1 MTRRLDIIA
10 KCNDELILIAEQ
22 IQAINEIQMP
32 ESEANIQ
39 RLLPVAAKFDK
50 TVADMTI
57 PVNAL
62 VRELQVLSNLISAGG
77 DTGCGT
83 TVDDGDGGTQ
93 PVGTSVSYDVVQ
105 RGRNEC
111 EDITHVGQTPYS
123 TGVFGPA
130 TDMTTGTNPTTIITG
145 NLGKG
150 IDTRIGATGT
160 FFAQQSDSTDEDG
173 NACEITSGD
182 PYDTLYPGHLTDE
195 DGNPMTYALRRS
207 QLFGL
212 ITAERTKRDNY
223 MNSSIIHIKAELL
236 KEYVER
242 WASVAGIDSL
252 EKRRTAVEGIKI
264 LAEDPNNES
273 YFA

>member
-77 DTGCGT
+77 DTGCGMT
-83 TVDDGDGGTQ
+83 EDDGDGGTQ
-93 PVGTSVSYDVVQ
+93 PVGTNYSFDVVQ
-105 RGRNEC
+105 GGRNDC
-111 EDITHVGQTPYS
+111 EDITHVGETPYS
-123 TGVFGPA
+123 TGVYGPT

-150 IDTRIGATGT
+150 IDTRIGSTGT
-160 FFAQQSDSTDEDG
+160 FFAQQSDTTDGEGNDVCRITSTDIYG
-173 NACEITSGD
+173 SV
-182 PYDTLYPGHLTDE
+182 YGHVNKLFSTRRNE
-195 DGNPMTYALRRS
+195 LRD
-207 QLFGL
+207 L

-223 MNSSIIHIKAELL
+223 MNSSITLIKAELL

-242 WASVAGIDSL
+242 WASIAGIDAL
-252 EKRRTAVEGIKI
+252 EKRKVIVEGIKI

>member
-1 MTRRLDIIA
+1 MTRRLEIIA
-10 KCNDELILIAEQ
+10 ACNDEFAELTEQ
-22 IQAINEIQMP
+22 IKAINELQLP
-32 ESEANIQ
+32 ESEENIQ

-62 VRELQVLSNLISAGG
+62 VRELEVLTSLISSGG
-77 DTGCGT
+77 TDGCGS
-83 TVDDGDGGTQ
+83 VDGDGNAI
-93 PVGTSVSYDVVQ
+93 GTSVSYDVVQ
-105 RGRNEC
+105 GGRNDC
-111 EDITHVGQTPYS
+111 EDLTHVGDTPYS
-123 TGVFGPA
+123 TGVFGPT

-160 FFAQQSDSTDEDG
+160 FFAQQSDSTDGDG
-173 NACEITSGD
+173 DPCVITSGD
-182 PYDTLYPGHLTDE
+182 AYDTAYPGHVTS
-195 DGNPMTYALRRS
+195 PATTYAARRTA
-207 QLFGL
+207 LLGL
-212 ITAERTKRDNY
+212 ISAERTKRDNY

-242 WASVAGIDSL
+242 WASVAGIDAL
-252 EKRRTAVEGIKI
+252 EKRKTAVEAIKN
-264 LAEDPNNES
+264 LAEDPNHES

>member
-1 MTRRLDIIA
+1 MTRRLEIIA
-10 KCNDELILIAEQ
+10 KCNDEFADLTEQ
-22 IQAINEIQMP
+22 IKAINELQLP
-32 ESEANIQ
+32 ESEENIQ

-62 VRELQVLSNLISAGG
+62 VRELEVLTSLISSGG
-77 DTGCGT
+77 TDGCGS
-83 TVDDGDGGTQ
+83 VDGDGD
-93 PVGTSVSYDVVQ
+93 PIGTSVSYDVVQ
-105 RGRNEC
+105 GGRNDC
-111 EDITHVGQTPYS
+111 EDLTHVGQTPYS

-160 FFAQQSDSTDEDG
+160 FFAQQSDSTDGDG
-173 NACEITSGD
+173 DPCVITSGD
-182 PYDTLYPGHLTDE
+182 AYDTLYPGHLTDE

-242 WASVAGIDSL
+242 WASVAGIDAL
-252 EKRRTAVEGIKI
+252 EKRKTAVEGIKI
-264 LAEDPNNES
+264 LAEDPNHES

>member
-10 KCNDELILIAEQ
+10 KCNDELTLITEQ

-77 DTGCGT
+77 ATGCGSK
-83 TVDDGDGGTQ
+83 DGDGD
-93 PVGTSVSYDVVQ
+93 PIGTSVSYDVVQ
-105 RGRNEC
+105 GGRNDC
-111 EDITHVGQTPYS
+111 EDLTHVGQTPYS

-160 FFAQQSDSTDEDG
+160 FLAQQSDSTDDD
-173 NACEITSGD
+173 GD
-182 PYDTLYPGHLTDE
+182 PCVITNGDSYDTLYPGHVTS
-195 DGNPMTYALRRS
+195 PATTYAARRTA
-207 QLFGL
+207 LLGL
-212 ITAERTKRDNY
+212 ISAERTKRDNY
-223 MNSSIIHIKAELL
+223 MNSSITHIKAELL

-252 EKRRTAVEGIKI
+252 EKRRTAVEGIKF
-264 LAEDPNNES
+264 LAEDPNHES

>member
-10 KCNDELILIAEQ
+10 KCNDELTLIAEQ

-62 VRELQVLSNLISAGG
+62 VRELQVLSQLIAAGG
-77 DTGCGT
+77 DTGCGSED
-83 TVDDGDGGTQ
+83 VDGNDIGD
-93 PVGTSVSYDVVQ
+93 SVSYDVVQ
-105 RGRNEC
+105 GGRNDC

-160 FFAQQSDSTDEDG
+160 FFAQQSDPDDEDG
-173 NACEITSGD
+173 DPCVITSGD
-182 PYDTLYPGHLTDE
+182 SYDTLYPGHVTT
-195 DGNPMTYALRRS
+195 TYAARRS

-223 MNSSIIHIKAELL
+223 MNSSITHIKAELL

-264 LAEDPNNES
+264 LAEDPNHES

>member
-10 KCNDELILIAEQ
+10 KCNDELILITEQ

-62 VRELQVLSNLISAGG
+62 VRELQVLSQLIAAGG
-77 DTGCGT
+77 DTGCGSQD
-83 TVDDGDGGTQ
+83 VDGNDI
-93 PVGTSVSYDVVQ
+93 GTSVSYDVVQ
-105 RGRNEC
+105 GGRNDC

-160 FFAQQSDSTDEDG
+160 FVAQEVKDPVPGGAVNDCKITSSDSY
-173 NACEITSGD
+173 NAA
-182 PYDTLYPGHLTDE
+182 YPGHVNTLFS
-195 DGNPMTYALRRS
+195 ARRTT
-207 QLFGL
+207 LLGL
-212 ITAERTKRDNY
+212 ISAERSKRDNY
-223 MNSSIIHIKAELL
+223 MNSSITHIKAELL

-242 WASVAGIDSL
+242 WASVSGIDFL
-252 EKRRTAVEGIKI
+252 EKRKSTVEGIKF

>member
-10 KCNDELILIAEQ
+10 KCNDELILITEQ

-62 VRELQVLSNLISAGG
+62 VRELQVLSQLIAAGG
-77 DTGCGT
+77 DTGCGSED
-83 TVDDGDGGTQ
+83 VDGNAI
-93 PVGTSVSYDVVQ
+93 GTSVSYDVVQ
-105 RGRNEC
+105 GGRNDC

-173 NACEITSGD
+173 NDVCKITSGD
-182 PYDTLYPGHLTDE
+182 SYDTLYPGNILDD
-195 DGNPMTYALRRS
+195 DGNPITYAARRS
-207 QLFGL
+207 TLLGL

-223 MNSSIIHIKAELL
+223 MNSSITHIKSELL

-252 EKRRTAVEGIKI
+252 EKRRTAVEGIKF
-264 LAEDPNNES
+264 LAEDPNHES

>member
-10 KCNDELILIAEQ
+10 KCNDELTLIAEQ

-62 VRELQVLSNLISAGG
+62 VRELQVLSQLIAAGG
-77 DTGCGT
+77 DDGCGT
-83 TVDDGDGGTQ
+83 TVDDGDGGKQ
-93 PVGTSVSYDVVQ
+93 AVGTSVSYDVVQ
-105 RGRNEC
+105 GGRNDC
-111 EDITHVGQTPYS
+111 EDLTHVGQTPYS

-160 FFAQQSDSTDEDG
+160 FLAQQSDSTDDDG
-173 NACEITSGD
+173 DPCVITSGD
-182 PYDTLYPGHLTDE
+182 SYDTLYPGHVTS
-195 DGNPMTYALRRS
+195 PATTYAARRS
-207 QLFGL
+207 TLLGL
-212 ITAERTKRDNY
+212 ISAERTKRDNY

-264 LAEDPNNES
+264 LAEDPNHES

>member
-1 MTRRLDIIA
+1 MTRRLEIIA
-10 KCNDELILIAEQ
+10 ACNDEVAELTEQ
-22 IQAINEIQMP
+22 IKAINELQLP
-32 ESEANIQ
+32 ESEENIQ
-39 RLLPVAAKFDK
+39 RLLPPAAKFDK

-62 VRELQVLSNLISAGG
+62 VQELKVLTDLINPSVT
-77 DTGCGT
+77 TGCGSF
-83 TVDDGDGGTQ
+83 DGDGNAIGED
-93 PVGTSVSYDVVQ
+93 VSFDVVQ
-105 RGRNEC
+105 GGRNDC
-111 EDITHVGQTPYS
+111 EDLTHVGDTPYS
-123 TGVFGPA
+123 TGVYGPT

-160 FFAQQSDSTDEDG
+160 FLAIQSDPDDDAG

-182 PYDTLYPGHLTDE
+182 SYDTLYPGHVTS
-195 DGNPMTYALRRS
+195 PATTYAARRS
-207 QLFGL
+207 TLLGL

-223 MNSSIIHIKAELL
+223 MNSSITLIKAELL

-242 WASVAGIDSL
+242 WASIAGIDAL
-252 EKRRTAVEGIKI
+252 EKRKVIVEGIKI

>member
-1 MTRRLDIIA
+1 MTRRLEIIA
-10 KCNDELILIAEQ
+10 KCNDEFADLTEQ
-22 IQAINEIQMP
+22 IKAINELQLP
-32 ESEANIQ
+32 ESEENIQ

-62 VRELQVLSNLISAGG
+62 VRELEVLTNAIIAGAAS
-77 DTGCGT
+77 GCGAGT
-83 TVDDGDGGTQ
+83 ISEPDGTNY
-93 PVGTSVSYDVVQ
+93 SYDVVQ
-105 RGRNEC
+105 GGRNDC
-111 EDITHVGQTPYS
+111 EDLTHVGQTPYS

-160 FFAQQSDSTDEDG
+160 FFARESKSNKTP
-173 NACEITSGD
+173 SGD
-182 PYDTLYPGHLTDE
+182 PCVITTGDTYDTAYPGHVTS
-195 DGNPMTYALRRS
+195 PATTYTARR
-207 QLFGL
+207 QVL
-212 ITAERTKRDNY
+212 IDAIAVERTKRDNY
-223 MNSSIIHIKAELL
+223 MNSSIIHIKEELL

-242 WASVAGIDSL
+242 WASVVGIDSL
-252 EKRRTAVEGIKI
+252 EKRKNAVEAIKN
-264 LAEDPNNES
+264 LAEDPNHES